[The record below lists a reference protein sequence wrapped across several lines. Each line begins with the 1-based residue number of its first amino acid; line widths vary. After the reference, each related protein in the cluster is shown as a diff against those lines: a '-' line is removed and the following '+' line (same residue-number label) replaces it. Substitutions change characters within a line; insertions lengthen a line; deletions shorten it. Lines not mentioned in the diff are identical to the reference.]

1 MKITVKLDP
10 ALESALRSR
19 SAALGI
25 SASAVVREALQAY
38 LSQTE
43 SPTPSACELGATV
56 FGRYA
61 GPPDLATQRKKHLRD
76 ALVEKQASHELPAK
90 QLRHGKAPRA

>member
-43 SPTPSACELGATV
+43 SPTPSASELGATV

-61 GPPDLATQRKKHLRD
+61 CVMGGQPHPPHIR
-76 ALVEKQASHELPAK
+76 
-90 QLRHGKAPRA
+90 GRAE